1 MRQAQRVEIAMAI
14 TSEHLRP
21 GRKILDRKNGGVKFN
36 RDIVITGEATNTDQ
50 ILNKVRRNKNIV
62 QVEGFG
68 GSGNECVCLVRD
80 RQPSTIA
87 HCNGGGRWVN
97 GGRVKVTR
105 RGGHVRRRAGVEVL
119 VGGAGRLLWSAGR
132 LEGSVKATRVER
144 VAG

>member
-1 MRQAQRVEIAMAI
+1 MRQAQRVEITMAI

-21 GRKILDRKNGGVKFN
+21 GRKILDRKTGGVKFN

-50 ILNKVRRNKNIV
+50 ILNKVRRNKNVV
-62 QVEGFG
+62 QMEGFG

-87 HCNGGGRWVN
+87 HCDGGGRW
-97 GGRVKVTR
+97 VKVTR
-105 RGGHVRRRAGVEVL
+105 RGGHVRRCAGVEVL
-119 VGGAGRLLWSAGR
+119 VGGAGRLLWNAGR
-132 LEGSVKATRVER
+132 LEGGVKATHVER